1 MLYEIH
7 NKNENSGSFYLQVE
21 STTTDSAKTK
31 DSVME
36 IDDQEEESPS
46 TFKRKKSDAHAA
58 KNVATKDVKLSD
70 DKDPAS
76 KAKKDIKSKLETRR
90 DSKEK
95 VKTTPSKQMGNPSEV
110 ANGSGTLSKSRK
122 KKAAP
127 PPPTQQKSS
136 TQASKNDAKD
146 NNDVSSSSSISKSS
160 GKRVSRKEKKHSSSS
175 SSFAVTS
182 SNSEEC
188 PFLAFKVKVNI

>member
-1 MLYEIH
+1 ME
-7 NKNENSGSFYLQVE
+7 
-21 STTTDSAKTK
+21 TTTTAEIKEK
-31 DSVME
+31 VGVMD
-36 IDDQEEESPS
+36 IDDQDQESPS
-46 TFKRKKSDAHAA
+46 TFKRKKSDDHTAIDA
-58 KNVATKDVKLSD
+58 ATKDAKPSD
-70 DKDPAS
+70 DKEPAF
-76 KAKKDIKSKLETRR
+76 KAKKDIKGKLETRR

-95 VKTTPSKQMGNPSEV
+95 LKATPSKQMGSPSEV

-127 PPPTQQKSS
+127 PPPTQQQCSK
-136 TQASKNDAKD
+136 QASKNDTKD

-160 GKRVSRKEKKHSSSS
+160 GKRVSRKEKKQSSSS

-188 PFLAFKVKVNI
+188 PFLAFKVKVKKLEHDL